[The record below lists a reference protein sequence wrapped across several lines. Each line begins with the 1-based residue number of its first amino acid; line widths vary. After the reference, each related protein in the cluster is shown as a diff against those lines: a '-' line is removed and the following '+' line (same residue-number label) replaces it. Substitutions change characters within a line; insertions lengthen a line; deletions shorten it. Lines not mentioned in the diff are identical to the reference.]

1 MNKRTQ
7 RESVKLASRR
17 MAACGMLAAL
27 SVTVMVLGSIF
38 GVLVY
43 AAPVLAGVFVL
54 VIREEYGS
62 RYAMT
67 MFAAVAILALLLV
80 PDKEM
85 AAVYAGILG
94 WYPILQPRLER
105 LPRPIRWAVK
115 LALFNGA
122 AVAVYA
128 LLLALMGM
136 AALDLGTGWELLLL
150 LALANVVF
158 VLYDRM
164 LNLLAAR
171 GLGRL
176 RRLLG

>member
-1 MNKRTQ
+1 M
-7 RESVKLASRR
+7 KLASRR

-43 AAPVLAGVFVL
+43 AAPMLASLFVL
-54 VIREEYGS
+54 VIREEYGP
-62 RYAMT
+62 RYALT

-94 WYPILQPRLER
+94 WYPVLRPRLEG

-115 LALFNGA
+115 WLIFNAA

-136 AALDLGTGWELLLL
+136 AALDLGAGWELLLV

-158 VLYDRM
+158 FLYDRL
-164 LNLLAAR
+164 LNLLTAR
-171 GLGRL
+171 GLGPL